1 MESAPSAVARRGA
14 GLCLTLTMTTLRE
27 SSVDCFVEIAI
38 GPSGSWMTT
47 LSYSTKRGH
56 IFFDFADSYLTK
68 LMMLKRGIYRAITI
82 PPTAAPM
89 TAIRIG
95 SIRLVSEATAASTSW
110 S

>member
-1 MESAPSAVARRGA
+1 MESAPSALARRGT
-14 GLCLTLTMTTLRE
+14 GVCSKWTMTTLQG
-27 SSVDCFVEIAI
+27 SSEACFVEIATER
-38 GPSGSWMTT
+38 SAFWTTT
-47 LSYSTKRGH
+47 LNYSTKLRPM
-56 IFFDFADSYLTK
+56 FSNFDDSYLTK
-68 LMMLKRGIYRAITI
+68 LMMLKSGIYRATTI